1 MGRNRELV
9 FNGDR
14 VSVWNDENILWMDDG
29 GGCMHL
35 VPLTYALKNS

>member
-1 MGRNRELV
+1 M

-29 GGCMHL
+29 GG
-35 VPLTYALKNS
+35 YALSATDVCT

>member
-1 MGRNRELV
+1 M

-35 VPLTYALKNS
+35 CH